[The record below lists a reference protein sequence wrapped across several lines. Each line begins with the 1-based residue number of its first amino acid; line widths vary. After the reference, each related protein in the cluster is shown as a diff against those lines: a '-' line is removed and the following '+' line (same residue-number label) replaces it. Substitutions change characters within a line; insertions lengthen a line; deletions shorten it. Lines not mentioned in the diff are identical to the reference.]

1 VTQSEQNG
9 SRNMQKLSGIDAM
22 FLALDTSTTSG
33 VVGQLLIYDRTGA
46 PDGASRAAMRGHLLD
61 RLDAIPPLRWRLR
74 EVPPRSGIKY
84 WDNDPTFNI
93 DDHLHERVLAA
104 PGTDA
109 QLSAEVSRLMMQPL
123 SLQRPPWD
131 LCVIEGLA
139 GGRVAH
145 LLRLHHALI
154 DGGLMA
160 QVTSILADDSQHAPS
175 PGSKKPQSS
184 GALPAV
190 RSHPLTQTVTSALG
204 APVRAVSLQTQLAA
218 WLGKR
223 TLQGGFRSVPG
234 LVARNLRDGIEM
246 SARAAKSTLRP
257 DFSADGR
264 SGLAAALP
272 KIGGPLTA
280 LNGALTDRREYAFTP
295 VSLTE
300 VKRIGKASGM
310 TVNDVVMAM
319 TAAAVRRYLSER
331 GELPGWPLTA
341 VVAVSTRT
349 GKERPKWTNHVW
361 MLLTPLPT
369 DVGDPIERLKASHMN
384 MRAAK
389 TTFDAQ
395 PIGLL
400 QSASFFWPAPVM
412 AAATRLAARPEV
424 SGHIPITPYNL
435 TVSNVRGL
443 AKPIRITGAQVV
455 GNYPVTFLPPG
466 TGLGITAVSYG
477 DDLQFGVMTCP
488 DLVPGAERL
497 KGYLEDALAEL
508 SEAVGKPDRSG
519 KGSSAS
525 AGGL

>member
-1 VTQSEQNG
+1 
-9 SRNMQKLSGIDAM
+9 MQKLSGIDAM

-33 VVGQLLIYDRTGA
+33 VVGQLLIYDRKGA

-84 WDNDPTFNI
+84 WDNDPTFSI
-93 DDHLHERVLAA
+93 DDHLHEVDLPA

-109 QLSAEVSRLMMQPL
+109 QLSAEVSRLMTVALPL
-123 SLQRPPWD
+123 HRPPWD
-131 LCVIEGLA
+131 LTVIEGLA

-160 QVTSILADDSQHAPS
+160 QVTEILGDDSQHTPS
-175 PGSKKPQSS
+175 PGSKKRQSS
-184 GALPAV
+184 GALPGV
-190 RSHPLTQTVTSALG
+190 QSHPLTQTVSSALA
-204 APVRAVSLQTQLAA
+204 APARAVSLQAELVG

-223 TLQGGFRSVPG
+223 ALKDGFRSVPG
-234 LVARNLRDGIEM
+234 LVARNLRDAAGM
-246 SARAAKSTLRP
+246 SARAASSTLRP
-257 DFSADGR
+257 EFGADGR
-264 SGLAAALP
+264 SGLAAAVP
-272 KIGGPLTA
+272 KVGRPLSA

-300 VKRIGKASGM
+300 VKRIGKAAGM
-310 TVNDVVMAM
+310 TVNDVVTAM
-319 TAAAVRRYLSER
+319 SAAAVRRYLSER
-331 GELPGWPLTA
+331 GELPSWPLTA

-349 GKERPKWTNHVW
+349 GKESPKWTNFVW

-369 DVGDPIERLKASHMN
+369 DLEDPIARLKASHAGMK
-384 MRAAK
+384 AAK
-389 TTFDAQ
+389 ATFDAL
-395 PIGLL
+395 PMGLL
-400 QSASFFWPAPVM
+400 QSASFFWPTPLM
-412 AAATRLAARPEV
+412 AAGTWLAARREV
-424 SGHIPITPYNL
+424 AGHIPITPYNL

-443 AKPIRITGAQVV
+443 AKPIRVTGARVV

-497 KGYLEDALAEL
+497 KGYLTDALAEL
-508 SEAVGKPDRSG
+508 GQAVEEHYPSG
-519 KGSSAS
+519 KGGSAS
-525 AGGL
+525 AGSASGSR